1 MSRLRRFVRS
11 PSFWPLQLAGWATYL
26 VMIVATFWSMME
38 PGRSVW
44 PLVQAKTVRALIG
57 FTLTC
62 GLRLLLRRFATG
74 QASVGRTALVVLASV
89 AVGGPLWLLIMKI
102 IFPPAEPLPVSWVP
116 LPREALDYSLTLLC
130 WSALYLGLRGW
141 RELQDQ
147 RARALEAT
155 ALAQQAQLD
164 ALRYQLNPHFL
175 FNGLNSIRALID
187 EDAGRAR
194 RMITALSE
202 FLRYPLTSAA
212 GVDVPLATELDALR
226 NYLAIEQI
234 RFEDRLRVTID
245 VRPDA
250 EAAAMPSLLLLPLV
264 ENAIKHGFSTLPGG
278 TLALRVAGEVRD
290 GRLWLE
296 VSNTGRWQPTH
307 AAADRLGTGTG
318 LRNVQSRL
326 TALASASHHFS
337 VQEEAGC
344 VVVRI
349 ALPYRS
355 VSPDDPRLESH
366 NRVEAAAEEVNTA
379 AGVGAADDA
388 ASQADADRLRGA

>member
-1 MSRLRRFVRS
+1 MNRLRRFMRS
-11 PSFWPLQLAGWATYL
+11 PSFWPLQIAGWATYG
-26 VMIVATFWSMME
+26 VMIIASYWSMLA
-38 PGRSVW
+38 PGVA
-44 PLVQAKTVRALIG
+44 VGALIQVKSARTLVG

-62 GLRLLLRRFATG
+62 GLRLLLRRFTSGSAAVARTG
-74 QASVGRTALVVLASV
+74 AIVLAAV
-89 AVGGPLWLLIMKI
+89 VVGGPLWLLVMDL
-102 IFPPAEPLPVSWVP
+102 IFPPKAPATGAELSTWVSA
-116 LPREALDYSLTLLC
+116 PRAALDYSLTLLC

-147 RARALEAT
+147 RARALEA
-155 ALAQQAQLD
+155 AGLAQQAQLD

-175 FNGLNSIRALID
+175 FNSLNSIRALID

-212 GVDVPLATELDALR
+212 AIDVPLATELDALR

-245 VRPDA
+245 VGPDA

-290 GRLWLE
+290 GQVWLE
-296 VSNTGRWQPTH
+296 VANTGSWQPTH
-307 AAADRLGTGTG
+307 AAAERLGTGTG

-326 TALASASHHFS
+326 TALAPSAHHFS
-337 VQEEAGC
+337 VQEEDGS
-344 VVVRI
+344 VIVRI
-349 ALPYRS
+349 ALPYRP
-355 VSPDDPRLESH
+355 VSPDDPRLERH
-366 NRVEAAAEEVNTA
+366 NRVAPSTAE
-379 AGVGAADDA
+379 ADDA
-388 ASQADADRLRGA
+388 RQPDASRLEGV